1 MSNEIGSYVYDNLS
15 AGDYPVVTSSE
26 TILSGVGALAR
37 GSVLGRVTASG
48 KLVLVNS
55 AGTDD
60 GRRTPYGI
68 LLEAVDATSAD
79 KPAAVALSGEFNSA
93 KLVFGGSDTAATHKA
108 ALRDLNIY
116 VKTNVAAVIA

>member
-1 MSNEIGSYVYDNLS
+1 MANEIGSFVPDNLFG
-15 AGDYPVVTSSE
+15 GDFPVVTSPE
-26 TILSGVGALAR
+26 TILSGAGSLAR
-37 GSVLGRVTASG
+37 GAVLGRVTASG

-79 KPAAVALSGEFNSA
+79 KPAAVALSGEFNSS
-93 KLVFGGSDTAATHKA
+93 KLVFGGTDTAATHKA

-116 VKTNVAAVIA
+116 IKPNMAAVIA